1 MKRITVGD
9 WQSDDKTKE
18 LVNQVLESGRI
29 SYGPLSQEFEQKFS
43 DIHSCKYGVLSNS
56 GTSSLQVALQTLK
69 ELHGWSDGDE
79 VIVPAITFVA
89 TVNIVLQNNLNPVL
103 VDVDSHTYNI
113 DPELISE
120 KITEK
125 TRAIIPVHVAGLPA
139 DMTAI
144 NEIADIHNL
153 KIIEDSCECA
163 FTSHQGQMVG
173 SMSDIG
179 VFSFYIAHLITTGV
193 GGMATTNNEDY
204 ANKMRSLVNH
214 GWNRI
219 RPVDVKEFD
228 LDEVKSRY
236 HFPSI
241 GHSYRI
247 TEFEAALGLAQLS
260 NWQSISN
267 KRYNNAMR
275 LGQLL
280 LDVELFDYLQ
290 LPDARENAFMFFP
303 LILKTGNKWD
313 LISYLEQNG
322 IETREL
328 LPLINQPC
336 YKGLWNPDDYSTAQ
350 WIGNQGFYVGCHQYL
365 EDEDIDYMV
374 EIFRSYFNGSV

>member
-1 MKRITVGD
+1 MRKITVGN
-9 WQSDDKTKE
+9 WQVDNKTKE

-43 DIHSCKYGVLSNS
+43 SIHNCNYGVVSNS
-56 GTSSLQVALQTLK
+56 GTSSLQVALQALK
-69 ELHGWSDGDE
+69 ELHGWNDGDE
-79 VIVPAITFVA
+79 IIVPAVTFVA
-89 TVNIVLQNNLNPVL
+89 TVNIVLQNNLKPVL
-103 VDVDSHTYNI
+103 VDVDRHTYNI

-120 KITEK
+120 KITDK

-139 DMTAI
+139 DMAAI
-144 NEIADIHNL
+144 NEVADIHNL

-163 FTSHQGQMVG
+163 FTSYQGQMVG

-193 GGMATTNNEDY
+193 GGMSTTNNEDY

-236 HFPSI
+236 HFPAI

-247 TEFEAALGLAQLS
+247 TEFEAALGLSQL
-260 NWQSISN
+260 NDWKKLIK
-267 KRYNNAMR
+267 KRRDNAMWFGRR
-275 LGQLL
+275 LG
-280 LDVELFDYLQ
+280 DFELREYLQ
-290 LPDARENAFMFFP
+290 LPDVRGNVFMFFP
-303 LILKTGNKWD
+303 LILKHGSKWK
-313 LISYLEQNG
+313 LISHLEQNG

-336 YKGLWNPDDYSTAQ
+336 YKGLWNPDDYPIAQ
-350 WIGNQGFYVGCHQYL
+350 WIGEHGFYVGCHQYL

-374 EIFRSYFNGSV
+374 EIFRSYFK

>member
-1 MKRITVGD
+1 MKKITVGH
-9 WQSDDKTKE
+9 WTVDDKTKQ
-18 LVNQVLESGRI
+18 LVSQVLESGRI
-29 SYGPLSQEFEQKFS
+29 SYGPLSQEFEEEFS
-43 DIHSCKYGVLSNS
+43 RIHNCYYGVVSNS
-56 GTSSLQVALQTLK
+56 GTSSLQVALQALK
-69 ELHGWSDGDE
+69 ELHSWNDGDE
-79 VIVPAITFVA
+79 VIVPAVTFVA
-89 TVNIVLQNNLNPVL
+89 TVNIVLHNNLKPVL
-103 VDVDSHTYNI
+103 VDVDRYTYNI

-120 KITEK
+120 VITDK
-125 TRAIIPVHVAGLPA
+125 TRAIIPVHVGGLPA

-193 GGMATTNNEDY
+193 GGMSITNNEDY

-247 TEFEAALGLAQLS
+247 TEFESALGLAQLS
-260 NWQSISN
+260 DWQMILN
-267 KRYNNAMR
+267 KRYDNAMR
-275 LGQLL
+275 LGQWLL
-280 LDVELFDYLQ
+280 NAELFKYLQ

-303 LILKTGNKWD
+303 LILKHGDKWE

-336 YKGLWNPDDYSTAQ
+336 YEGLWKPNDYPIAQ
-350 WIGNQGFYVGCHQYL
+350 WIGEHGFYVGCHQYL
-365 EDEDIDYMV
+365 ENEDIDYMV
-374 EIFRSYFNGSV
+374 DVFKGYFNGNK